1 MNFFQDIEYPGLPG
15 KSPVMGLPVKLSNSD
30 NLIKKR
36 PPLLG
41 EHTDEILQNLGFTE
55 ENIKEFKEKRII

>member
-1 MNFFQDIEYPGLPG
+1 
-15 KSPVMGLPVKLSNSD
+15 MGLPVKLSNSD